1 MQNKIGIEIYELENG
16 KSPYLQWES
25 KIPASIQA
33 IVDAR
38 LTRIQMGNFGDC
50 KSIRGAK
57 GMYELRI
64 HVSPGYRI
72 YFGKEGNT
80 IILLLLGG
88 LKEIRKKIFRNPMNI
103 GKIILCLKGG
113 NYEQN

>member
-1 MQNKIGIEIYELENG
+1 MHTKIDIEIYELENG

-25 KIPASIQA
+25 KLSRSVEA

-38 LTRIQMGNFGDC
+38 LARIQVGNFGDC
-50 KSIRGAK
+50 KSIQGAK

-64 HVSPGYRI
+64 HFSPGYRI
-72 YFGKEGNT
+72 YFGNDGNK

-88 LKEIRKKIFRNPMNI
+88 TKGNQKKDIQKSYEYWQNYLMSKRRK
-103 GKIILCLKGG
+103 L
-113 NYEQN
+113 